1 MSQNDKIFENLEREI
16 ASSSDIDE
24 STKNKLLQNVLALK
38 SQKLNIMITGA
49 TGAGKSST
57 INALFNTDIAK
68 VGTGVDPETMDITRY
83 ELNNLVLWDSPGLGD
98 GKEKDNLHAKNII
111 AKLNELDSKS
121 RPLIDLV
128 LVIVDGSTR
137 DLGTSYELINSVII
151 PNLGANPS
159 SRILVGINQ
168 ADNAR
173 KGRDTWDYDSNKPT
187 PETEAFLQDKV
198 RSVNARIKEA
208 TNVDVEPV
216 FYAAGYKEGNEAQN
230 PYNLSKLL
238 YMIVNKVPKAKRAV
252 LANDNIS
259 KKEEMW
265 TDNDDI
271 KNYNVEI
278 KKSLM
283 ESIVDTASAGVDLG
297 RNVGKLFGK
306 TGEAIGGVIG
316 GVAGAAVG
324 LFKSLF
330 GF

>member
-16 ASSSDIDE
+16 AGSSDIDE

-98 GKEKDNLHAKNII
+98 GKEKDNRHARNII
-111 AKLNELDSKS
+111 AKLNELDSNG

-128 LVIVDGSTR
+128 LVVVDGSTR

-159 SRILVGINQ
+159 NRILVGINQ

-173 KGRDTWDYDSNKPT
+173 KGRNTWNFDLNKPT
-187 PETEAFLQDKV
+187 PETEVFLKDKV

-265 TDNDDI
+265 KDNDDI

-297 RNVGKLFGK
+297 RNVGRIFGK

-324 LFKSLF
+324 LFKSIF

>member
-1 MSQNDKIFENLEREI
+1 MSQNDKIFENLEKEI
-16 ASSSDIDE
+16 SNSSDIDE

-128 LVIVDGSTR
+128 LVIIDGSTR

-173 KGRDTWDYDSNKPT
+173 KGRDTWDYDLNKPT

-198 RSVNARIKEA
+198 RSVNTRIKEA

-216 FYAAGYKEGNEAQN
+216 FYAAGYKEGDEAQN

-259 KKEEMW
+259 KKEDMW
-265 TDNDDI
+265 KDNDDI
-271 KNYNVEI
+271 KNYNIEI

-283 ESIVDTASAGVDLG
+283 ESIVDTASMGVDLG
-297 RNVGKLFGK
+297 RNVGKIFGK
-306 TGEAIGGVIG
+306 TGEVIGGVIG

>member
-16 ASSSDIDE
+16 AGSSDIDE

-98 GKEKDNLHAKNII
+98 GKEKDNRHARNII
-111 AKLNELDSKS
+111 AKLNELDSNG

-128 LVIVDGSTR
+128 LVVVDGSTR

-159 SRILVGINQ
+159 NRILVGINQ

-173 KGRDTWDYDSNKPT
+173 KGRNTWNYDLNKPT
-187 PETEAFLQDKV
+187 PETEVFLKDKV

-265 TDNDDI
+265 KDNDDI
-271 KNYNVEI
+271 KNYNIEI

-297 RNVGKLFGK
+297 RNVGRIFGK

>member
-16 ASSSDIDE
+16 AGSSDIDE

-98 GKEKDNLHAKNII
+98 GKEKDNRHARNII
-111 AKLNELDSKS
+111 AKLNELDSNG

-128 LVIVDGSTR
+128 LVVVDGSTR

-151 PNLGANPS
+151 PNLGASPS
-159 SRILVGINQ
+159 NRILVGINQ

-173 KGRDTWDYDSNKPT
+173 KGRNTWDYDLNKPT
-187 PETEAFLQDKV
+187 PETEVFLKDKV

-265 TDNDDI
+265 KDNDDI

-297 RNVGKLFGK
+297 RNVGRIFGK

>member
-173 KGRDTWDYDSNKPT
+173 KGRDTWDYDLNKPT

>member
-173 KGRDTWDYDSNKPT
+173 KGRDTWDYDLNKPT

-283 ESIVDTASAGVDLG
+283 ESIVDTASVGVDLG